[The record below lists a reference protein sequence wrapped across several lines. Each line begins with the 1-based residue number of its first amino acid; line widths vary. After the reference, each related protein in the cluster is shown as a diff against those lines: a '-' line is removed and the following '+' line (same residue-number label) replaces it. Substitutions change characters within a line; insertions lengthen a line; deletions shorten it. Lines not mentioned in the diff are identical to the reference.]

1 MSTLPTTLLI
11 VLAVGLV
18 VGVVLVLRRTDLPW
32 PMIGLSA
39 LTSAVCFTV
48 GGDTGADLKGPDV
61 ALVMGAVA
69 GVATVASA
77 ILALAPHD
85 RHRPRP
91 SRLPILLSAAGTV
104 LGAIGLVVS
113 LLTS

>member
-1 MSTLPTTLLI
+1 MSTLPTALLI
-11 VLAVGLV
+11 VIAVALV
-18 VGVVLVLRRTDLPW
+18 IGVVVVLRTTTLPW

-39 LTSAVCFTV
+39 LTSGICFTV
-48 GGDTGADLKGPDV
+48 GGDTGANQSGPDL

-77 ILALAPHD
+77 ILALTPHD
-85 RHRPRP
+85 RQRPRP
-91 SRLPILLSAAGTV
+91 SRLPLLIPAVGTV
-104 LGAIGLVVS
+104 VGATGLVIS